1 MASLEPTRRGR
12 SQSRGVKVESEGSG
26 SGSDVDRI
34 GSKGSKGRQTR
45 GSQRTLVNGRAKGKG
60 KGKEKEQA
68 LFLDDV
74 DEENAVGSAPVHD
87 LAPEDLEEIDL
98 DIDADEDDEEEDEP
112 VKPTRKRAAT
122 ASKAGVASPAKGKK
136 RTAAV
141 LDDDSDSGMTFRGFA
156 GRKKTR
162 AK

>member
-1 MASLEPTRRGR
+1 MATAEELEDDERKLRALKRKRNNESVDDAEEGKKLK
-12 SQSRGVKVESEGSG
+12 KV
-26 SGSDVDRI
+26 
-34 GSKGSKGRQTR
+34 
-45 GSQRTLVNGRAKGKG
+45 KG

-74 DEENAVGSAPVHD
+74 DEENEGGSAPVHD

-98 DIDADEDDEEEDEP
+98 DIDADEDDDEDEDEP
-112 VKPTRKRAAT
+112 VKPTRKRAAP
-122 ASKAGVASPAKGKK
+122 ASRAGVASPTKGKK

>member
-1 MASLEPTRRGR
+1 M
-12 SQSRGVKVESEGSG
+12 KVESEGSG
-26 SGSDVDRI
+26 SDVEKI

-45 GSQRTLVNGRAKGKG
+45 GSQRALVNGRAKGKG
-60 KGKEKEQA
+60 KGKEREQA

-74 DEENAVGSAPVHD
+74 DEENEGGSAPVHD
-87 LAPEDLEEIDL
+87 LAREDLEEIDL
-98 DIDADEDDEEEDEP
+98 DIDADEDEDEDGDEP
-112 VKPTRKRAAT
+112 VKPTRKRAAPT
-122 ASKAGVASPAKGKK
+122 SRAGVASPAKGKK

-141 LDDDSDSGMTFRGFA
+141 LDDDSDSGVTFRGFA